1 MPQRSYTAD
10 LIKGIAVILM
20 IQVHIMELFATPEI
34 FESQFGK
41 VLLFLGGPLC
51 APIFMVVFGY
61 YIASSQKPLK
71 QLLFRGVQIFLA
83 GMLLNLALN
92 ANLFW
97 HVYMG
102 KIELDS
108 MPYIFGVDILQL
120 AGISLII
127 TSFLRAILN
136 KSVIITMGLSFLSA
150 YIGLLLIEVTNPEM
164 SEPNK
169 YIISYFAGITHWSY
183 FPLFPWFAYPLLG
196 YAFFQFNNQFDVQKM
211 LKPSVTIIL
220 GVLYIAFLALS
231 LNYAINISSNLQEYY
246 HHGILFFVWIVV
258 FLIMYSLTL
267 HEIAHIK
274 TDNLLSKYIRWL
286 GEKVTFIYVIQWIII
301 GNTATLIYRSIDSP
315 ILLSLS
321 FLGVLLL
328 SSLLT
333 WGTQKIK
340 KL

>member
-1 MPQRSYTAD
+1 MLQRSYTAD
-10 LIKGIAVILM
+10 LLKGIAVILM
-20 IQVHIMELFATPEI
+20 IQVHIVELFATPEI

-61 YIASSQKPLK
+61 YIASSQKSTK

-97 HVYMG
+97 HVYMD
-102 KIELDS
+102 KMKVDIL
-108 MPYIFGVDILQL
+108 PYTFGVDILQL
-120 AGISLII
+120 AGISIISIAFLRKLLNSSLII
-127 TSFLRAILN
+127 TL
-136 KSVIITMGLSFLSA
+136 GLSFLSA
-150 YIGLLLIEVTNPEM
+150 YLGNSLI
-164 SEPNK
+164 SFAQLGAGEPIQ
-169 YIISYFAGITHWSY
+169 YILSYFSGITHWSY

-196 YAFFQFNNQFDVQKM
+196 YAYFQFNNRFDVQKM

-231 LNYAINISSNLQEYY
+231 LNYAIKFSSNLQEYY
-246 HHGILFFVWIVV
+246 HHGILFFVWTVM

-274 TDNLLSKYIRWL
+274 TDNLLSRYIRWL
-286 GEKVTFIYVIQWIII
+286 GEKVTSIYVIQWIII
-301 GNTATLIYRSIDSP
+301 GNTATLIYRSIDSL

-321 FLGVLLL
+321 FIGVLLL

-333 WGTQKIK
+333 WGVQKIK